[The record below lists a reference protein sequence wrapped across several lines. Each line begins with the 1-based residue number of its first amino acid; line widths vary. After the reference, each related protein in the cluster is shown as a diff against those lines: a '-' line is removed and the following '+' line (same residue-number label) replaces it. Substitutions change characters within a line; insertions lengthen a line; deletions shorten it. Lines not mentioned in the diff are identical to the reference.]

1 MTTTRNEKIEE
12 MLDDPESVSSDAGNV
27 TNRSIPDAIAMDKHL
42 AGKEGVTAKTKYMGF
57 RLGRFTAPEH
67 Y

>member
-1 MTTTRNEKIEE
+1 MSTTRDEKIEE
-12 MLDDPESVSSDAGNV
+12 MLDDPASVASDAGNV
-27 TNRSIPDAIAMDKHL
+27 TNRSIPDAIALDKYL

-57 RLGRFTAPEH
+57 RMGKFLAPEH